1 MKRYKDW
8 ARREYSLKQR
18 AITLVFAGIIFVLL
32 IPVLLVMSSAAIDA
46 WLNIPRFTAGVANR
60 IAGSILTACGLLL
73 AQWTIY
79 IQMAIGRGTPIPAM
93 PTQKLIV
100 EGPFTWCRN
109 PMTLGTFL
117 VYLGIAVWT
126 GSISAVVLVATLTA
140 LLLLYLKKI
149 EEKELEARFGEEYL
163 EYKQHTPFI
172 IPRFGRH

>member
-1 MKRYKDW
+1 MKWYEDW
-8 ARREYSLKQR
+8 ARQEYSLKQR
-18 AITLVFAGIIFVLL
+18 AVTLVFAGIIFVLL

-79 IQMAIGRGTPIPAM
+79 IQMAVGRGTPVPAM

-117 VYLGIAVWT
+117 AYLGIAVWI
-126 GSISAVVLVATLTA
+126 GSISAVVLVAALTA
-140 LLLLYLKKI
+140 LLLLYLKKV
-149 EEKELEARFGEEYL
+149 EENELEARFGEEYL
-163 EYKQHTPFI
+163 EYKQHTAFI
-172 IPRFGRH
+172 IPRFHRH